1 MKEGELVGGDAT
13 LPLSAAMLNQA
24 ASRECACQ
32 QLWELQNPTGP
43 WVACWSPCGWG
54 PGHSITFIPSTY
66 DKETQ
71 MTQTTCPRPTGS
83 EGQHGICTLSTCD
96 VHPGLG
102 WTAGGPEPSREAEP
116 SRTPAQAP
124 PTLDA
129 HAPLRASAP
138 NCCRSA

>member
-13 LPLSAAMLNQA
+13 LPLSAAVLNQA

-32 QLWELQNPTGP
+32 QLWELQNPTGS

-54 PGHSITFIPSTY
+54 PGHSITFIPATY

-83 EGQHGICTLSTCD
+83 EGQHGTWTLPICD

-102 WTAGGPEPSREAEP
+102 WTAGVAQS
-116 SRTPAQAP
+116 PAG
-124 PTLDA
+124 
-129 HAPLRASAP
+129 R
-138 NCCRSA
+138 RSHP